1 MRVRSCCTSAGKQAG
16 ANSGAGSEETPARP
30 LNSHS
35 GQGRW
40 WQTRGILIDPCGS
53 QIAKVQPPPS
63 PAPLAHLFFSQNEH
77 PGAQP
82 HARCRWSRCSW
93 GRVTS
98 CPCETPRA
106 RPRPPPGPSPNPLP
120 VPAPRRPHAGLPAPH
135 APAATAPRSGRTH
148 GRVPSPSLR
157 TSGLPPGRPV
167 LARPSGRL
175 PRCRSRGSLTPSCP
189 SQW

>member
-1 MRVRSCCTSAGKQAG
+1 M
-16 ANSGAGSEETPARP
+16 
-30 LNSHS
+30 
-35 GQGRW
+35 
-40 WQTRGILIDPCGS
+40 IDPCGS

-106 RPRPPPGPSPNPLP
+106 RPRPPPGPSPNPPP

-135 APAATAPRSGRTH
+135 APAVTGAPQ
-148 GRVPSPSLR
+148 
-157 TSGLPPGRPV
+157 RPH
-167 LARPSGRL
+167 ARPSSLSFPPHLRPPAWAPRL
-175 PRCRSRGSLTPSCP
+175 SSALRTAAEMPLAGQSHALVPFAVVTRPLNARQSEARGSAASCLSPAPSPVPGTGLRRRRPLRP
-189 SQW
+189 SL